1 MKPKIALHIIA
12 VQRELISERNRLQK
26 GGSQLELAE
35 LGIFFA

>member
-26 GGSQLELAE
+26 GVSQLELAE
-35 LGIFFA
+35 LDIFFA